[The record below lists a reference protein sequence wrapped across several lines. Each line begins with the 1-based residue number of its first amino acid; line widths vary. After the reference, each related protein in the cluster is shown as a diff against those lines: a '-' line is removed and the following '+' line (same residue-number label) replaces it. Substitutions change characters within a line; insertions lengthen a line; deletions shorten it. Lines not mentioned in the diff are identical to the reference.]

1 VMLGAR
7 EKEKFRKILTEGVG
21 SGVGCGLE
29 KQYIVKCE
37 YRMLWFTLYDELVIS
52 KMSQCSQ
59 SERTQQNIG
68 AAREKKKL

>member
-1 VMLGAR
+1 M
-7 EKEKFRKILTEGVG
+7 
-21 SGVGCGLE
+21 GCGLE

-37 YRMLWFTLYDELVIS
+37 YRMLWFTLYDELVVS

-68 AAREKKKL
+68 EAGEKEKL